1 MGKSVDVFWGYH
13 GGGFCCV
20 RPMLLLVEQQGFGVC
35 LIACVV
41 AEPVIVGLLGD
52 ETRLGARVPYQS
64 G

>member
-1 MGKSVDVFWGYH
+1 M
-13 GGGFCCV
+13 